1 MSDVL
6 IAFLIGFIA
15 GGAGMLFVVQFFH
28 RCGGGK
34 DA

>member
-6 IAFLIGFIA
+6 IAFLIGFIS
-15 GGAGMLFVVQFFH
+15 GGAGMLFVAEFFH
-28 RCGGGK
+28 RCDGGK